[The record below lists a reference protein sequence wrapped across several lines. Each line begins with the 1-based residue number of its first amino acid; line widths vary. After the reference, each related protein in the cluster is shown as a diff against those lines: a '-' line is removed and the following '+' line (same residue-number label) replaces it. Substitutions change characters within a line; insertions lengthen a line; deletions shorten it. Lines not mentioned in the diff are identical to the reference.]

1 MPHPWLQA
9 RIAMIYK
16 SAPPEAARSY
26 RPISVATG
34 MYSILARL
42 ILDTLRGPIDAALS
56 DPQAGCRRGYTTSQ
70 QALRMSMLLHQYWDG
85 ALVCL
90 LDIAKAYP
98 SMPHECL
105 TYGLQLIGTPA
116 RIYNMVASIYAH
128 STGVYGDVRFP
139 LRRGIKEGCPLS
151 PALFV
156 LVYEA
161 FHQTLTR
168 EFPNSTILAYVDDI
182 AIISPSQR
190 EMQHVLER
198 ASQLSAILG
207 LKTNPSKT
215 QVYLWAPPSRRQGVA
230 RRESPTR
237 DTITWGD
244 ARLPLQPPIF
254 HYLGHLVAHPTW
266 EQKARDDFVGTAAAD
281 LARYQYLPLNA
292 FERVQL
298 LSTILIPRWTYRT
311 LFLPNDSMF
320 KAMDSMCLRFVLMAE
335 GMELNKVDVH
345 KSYNVLHVTSPHR
358 LGGMGL
364 HQLFWA
370 HRARFT
376 TMVQN
381 TLRSRPGSIGCNLSK
396 ELPSRAVPT
405 RNYLAILTQL
415 GARTALHIAL
425 PPRPAGGPNLI
436 DSESSDDGVLL
447 SARKEQVGDALHTRH
462 YIAPHRYHE
471 DPSAG
476 TVPAGYHPVNIAGI
490 PCYSNKQPPT
500 GTSLYSDGSLQTVQ
514 IAGSEYQAAG
524 AAVTKGPLRILASVA
539 GPQQSYRA
547 EMYGAAIGAAIASD
561 GDTQYI
567 DNMAVTKCA
576 HRRPTHECSDADI
589 RHKVCDQVQHKR
601 VAAEW
606 IPSHRLETEARNAQ
620 EREQIRR
627 NGEVDLLAKMATRL
641 PLPDYDPQR
650 PKDIAMCGGPA
661 PTPARK
667 WILQRRRV
675 VTFDGAHWVS
685 WLPMRGDR
693 RMLWVK
699 WLSGQVR
706 WEGTG
711 APWDHTNP
719 KCPICPLHHGTTVH
733 KRLIHCMRWKVAFRN
748 MWLSTWGPWQDTVT
762 EWWNRASTADLHHVS
777 CLRIPQSLWDR
788 IPRTMRVDLRERVAW
803 HQYHALH
810 GVCQLRG
817 QLTMPP
823 RDPQV
828 PPTPSTAV
836 PAWYTKLR
844 SRAVRPNPTD
854 SILRNQ
860 VGYTGPRERTQRQ
873 DGRTSQETSHRRA
886 ARTWDRP
893 QSYYTRSW
901 AEKYLDQCLCPTAAD
916 PGAQHVAS
924 AMQYLAQPWFLHQ
937 RAVLGASLMVSYR
950 DMLEDLVRQSRHWH
964 TLLRRAR
971 VWTTSADQHYQRHDR
986 RVQLFSLM
994 SQLWASERAAH

>member
-1 MPHPWLQA
+1 M
-9 RIAMIYK
+9 
-16 SAPPEAARSY
+16 
-26 RPISVATG
+26 
-34 MYSILARL
+34 
-42 ILDTLRGPIDAALS
+42 
-56 DPQAGCRRGYTTSQ
+56 
-70 QALRMSMLLHQYWDG
+70 
-85 ALVCL
+85 
-90 LDIAKAYP
+90 
-98 SMPHECL
+98 
-105 TYGLQLIGTPA
+105 
-116 RIYNMVASIYAH
+116 
-128 STGVYGDVRFP
+128 
-139 LRRGIKEGCPLS
+139 
-151 PALFV
+151 
-156 LVYEA
+156 
-161 FHQTLTR
+161 
-168 EFPNSTILAYVDDI
+168 
-182 AIISPSQR
+182 
-190 EMQHVLER
+190 
-198 ASQLSAILG
+198 
-207 LKTNPSKT
+207 
-215 QVYLWAPPSRRQGVA
+215 
-230 RRESPTR
+230 
-237 DTITWGD
+237 
-244 ARLPLQPPIF
+244 
-254 HYLGHLVAHPTW
+254 
-266 EQKARDDFVGTAAAD
+266 GTAAAD

-298 LSTILIPRWTYRT
+298 LNTVLIPRWTYRT

-320 KAMDSMCLRFVLMAE
+320 KTMDSMCLRFVLMAE

-381 TLRSRPGSIGCNLSK
+381 TLRSRPGSIGCDLSK
-396 ELPSRAVPT
+396 ELPSRAVPI

-447 SARKEQVGDALHTRH
+447 SARKEQVRDALHTRH

-476 TVPAGYHPVNIAGI
+476 TVPAGYRPVTIAGI
-490 PCYSNKQPPT
+490 PCYSNQQPPT
-500 GTSLYSDGSLQTVQ
+500 GTSLYSDGSLQTVES
-514 IAGSEYQAAG
+514 AGSEYQAAG
-524 AAVTKGPLRILASVA
+524 AAVTKGPLRILARVA

-547 EMYGAAIGAAIASD
+547 EMYGAAIGAAIASG

-589 RHKVCDQVQHKR
+589 RHKVCDQVQHKH

-627 NGEVDLLAKMATRL
+627 NGEVDQLAKMATRL
-641 PLPDYDPQR
+641 PVPDYDPQR
-650 PKDIAMCGGPA
+650 PEDIAMCGGPA
-661 PTPARK
+661 PTPVRK

-699 WLSGQVR
+699 WLWGQVR
-706 WEGTG
+706 WDGTG
-711 APWDHTNP
+711 APRDHTTP

-748 MWLSTWGPWQDTVT
+748 VWLSTWGPWQDTVT
-762 EWWNRASTADLHHVS
+762 EWWNRASAADLHHVS
-777 CLRIPQSLWDR
+777 CLRIPQSLWDH
-788 IPRTMRVDLRERVAW
+788 IPRTMRVDLREHVAC

-828 PPTPSTAV
+828 SPTLSTTV

-844 SRAVRPNPTD
+844 PSAVRPNPTD
-854 SILRNQ
+854 CVLRNQ
-860 VGYTGPRERTQRQ
+860 VGYTGPRERTSRR
-873 DGRTSQETSHRRA
+873 DGRVSQETSHRRVV
-886 ARTWDRP
+886 RTWERP
-893 QSYYTRSW
+893 QSYHTRSW
-901 AEKYLDQCLCPTAAD
+901 AVKYLDQCLCPSAAD
-916 PGAQHVAS
+916 QGHN
-924 AMQYLAQPWFLHQ
+924 
-937 RAVLGASLMVSYR
+937 R
-950 DMLEDLVRQSRHWH
+950 
-964 TLLRRAR
+964 
-971 VWTTSADQHYQRHDR
+971 
-986 RVQLFSLM
+986 
-994 SQLWASERAAH
+994 